1 MGIAT
6 MAKCA
11 VQQYTSVSKAGM
23 QRMPLL
29 VCTLTKRFC
38 VTTVGGVRKTSAG
51 RKTVRRGS
59 WWRNM
64 HMHHHTHDEA
74 TKRDNDQRNRKL
86 VWSIEEKIAKEKLD
100 D

>member
-51 RKTVRRGS
+51 RKTVKRGS

-64 HMHHHTHDEA
+64 HMHTHHM
-74 TKRDNDQRNRKL
+74 KRDNDQRNRKL

>member
-1 MGIAT
+1 MGNAVMGIAT

-38 VTTVGGVRKTSAG
+38 VTTVGGGEKNECGEKNGET
-51 RKTVRRGS
+51 
-59 WWRNM
+59 W
-64 HMHHHTHDEA
+64 E
-74 TKRDNDQRNRKL
+74 L
-86 VWSIEEKIAKEKLD
+86 VEEYAYAHASYEEGQ
-100 D
+100 